1 MFTTFS
7 INQTINLLKNG
18 EISSLELINAHIE
31 LIEQLDPKLNCFIT
45 FTPKSAITKAKSID
59 DSFINYRKN
68 QSSDVLPPL
77 LGIPIAHKDI
87 FETKG
92 IRTTLGSKLFEKF
105 IPHENSTVVS
115 LLEKAGA
122 ISLGK
127 LNMHEIAL
135 GVTNVNPY
143 FGTCRNP
150 WDTDRIS
157 GGSSG
162 GSAAA
167 VAAGLLMGAT
177 GTDTGGSI
185 RIPASLSG
193 TVGLK
198 PTFGRISL
206 NGVMPLS
213 WSLDHA
219 GPLARQVEDIA
230 ILLQVIAR
238 YDPKDPFSVP
248 KPADN
253 YLKKLGIGISG
264 IRIAVP
270 QDEYL
275 EGISPNVKTAFNQAV
290 SVFSNLG
297 AQIKY
302 TKLDFFTTVP
312 ESKTTIILTEA
323 AAIYKDALSEKPEMF
338 GEDINHRLQAGL
350 QTSGIDYANAR
361 HFQTLLRHTLKNEF
375 KAFDA
380 LLTPTTP
387 ITAPL
392 IKKQDA
398 IEQARSLTHFTAPF
412 NLSGFPSIS
421 LPCGFSPKG
430 LPIGLQIITKPWTET
445 LLLQIA
451 YAYEQATP
459 WHKQTPIF
467 A

>member
-1 MFTTFS
+1 M
-7 INQTINLLKNG
+7 QW
-18 EISSLELINAHIE
+18 
-31 LIEQLDPKLNCFIT
+31 
-45 FTPKSAITKAKSID
+45 
-59 DSFINYRKN
+59 R
-68 QSSDVLPPL
+68 
-77 LGIPIAHKDI
+77 
-87 FETKG
+87 G
-92 IRTTLGSKLFEKF
+92 IRTTVGSKLFENF
-105 IPHENSTVVS
+105 IPHEDSTVVS

-198 PTFGRISL
+198 PTFGRVSL
-206 NGVMPLS
+206 YGVMPLS

-219 GPLARQVEDIA
+219 GPLARQVADIA
-230 ILLQVIAR
+230 ILLQAIAC
-238 YDPKDPFSVP
+238 YDSKDSLSVP
-248 KPADN
+248 KPAEN
-253 YLKKLGIGISG
+253 YLNKLGKGISG
-264 IRIAVP
+264 MRIAVP

-275 EGISPNVKTAFNQAV
+275 DGIAPDVKTAFNQAV

-297 AQIKY
+297 AQINY

-323 AAIYKDALSEKPEMF
+323 AAIYKDALIEKPGMF
-338 GEDINHRLQAGL
+338 GEDVNHRLQAGL
-350 QTSGIDYANAR
+350 QICGIDYANAR
-361 HFQTLLRHTLKNEF
+361 HFQTLLQHSLLNEF
-375 KAFDA
+375 KTFDA
-380 LLTPTTP
+380 LLTPSTP

-398 IEQARSLTHFTAPF
+398 IEQARSLTRFTAPF

-430 LPIGLQIITKPWTET
+430 LPIGLQIITKPWAET

-459 WHKQTPIF
+459 WHKQIPIF
-467 A
+467 N